1 MPKAFFRKAF
11 DRWLVQNRGRFQ
23 HPPTIKS
30 QGRHHVAFSFRGVTQ
45 KIHGYVTRNG
55 TTFCIDHAGQ
65 CVDMLNDIDIEE
77 RRSRDGTYFCALCLE
92 PVHYDSRQALWEQ
105 HCFEPMLEWANASFQ
120 SGQWLHVYM
129 TACGASWASITSQ
142 SVCESRAEG
151 FAFSGAWPV
160 LLPPQSADP
169 GRPTHHHD
177 STRC

>member
-23 HPPTIKS
+23 HPPKITS

-92 PVHYDSRQALWEQ
+92 PIHYDSRQALWEQ

-120 SGQWLHVYM
+120 PGQWLHIAVHH
-129 TACGASWASITSQ
+129 GGSSWAEIKSHNTYRQDS
-142 SVCESRAEG
+142 ERFE
-151 FAFSGAWPV
+151 FLGAWPV
-160 LLPPQSADP
+160 LLHPHKALP
-169 GRPTHHHD
+169 
-177 STRC
+177 